1 MSMSTCRA
9 TGLVSTH
16 NTTIDGSMA
25 RIVFVNARD
34 MADAMSACPEWE
46 WVGIHYEDAHPI
58 HDYRVILAARPREAI
73 HLKDLAILLGAAKI
87 KDPRILLVTG
97 EVGHADEL
105 AFVVS
110 DGDGGLGLLVCSKP
124 K

>member
-1 MSMSTCRA
+1 
-9 TGLVSTH
+9 
-16 NTTIDGSMA
+16 MA

-34 MADAMSACPEWE
+34 MSDAMSACPGCE

-73 HLKDLAILLGAAKI
+73 HLKDLAFWRLARGGS
-87 KDPRILLVTG
+87 V
-97 EVGHADEL
+97 DEL
-105 AFVVS
+105 ARVVS